1 MKKVSIGLLNEL
13 AKQQHA
19 LNELEMKTYV
29 GGGSGTIDDPY
40 TVAEFDSLLGSCQW
54 SGGYVEYLGYVNFSA
69 FGDGS
74 YYGGYC
80 NHYNGTVSELVQTLI
95 DSGLD
100 QFAGTIISNIPYVS
114 IPLSYYAQE
123 FKDCKAQMIA
133 DIINSGYGNEQVNYV
148 VVPGNYSSA
157 TIDYSTTMNAYN
169 AKTGELLSS
178 YKLDI
183 TGHYTR
189 IK

>member
-40 TVAEFDSLLGSCQW
+40 TVAEFDYMLDSCHW
-54 SGGYVEYLGYVNFSA
+54 RGGYVEYLGYVNFSA
-69 FGDGS
+69 FSDAS

-100 QFAGTIISNIPYVS
+100 QFAGTIISNIPYIS
-114 IPLSYYAQE
+114 LSASYYMQE

-133 DIINSGYGNEQVNYV
+133 DILESGYGNEQVNYV
-148 VVPGNYSSA
+148 VVPGNYSSV
-157 TIDYSTTMNAYN
+157 TTDYSMIMNAYD

-183 TGHYTR
+183 YGRYTK